1 MLLSLGAYK
10 DCKAALSGYSHLL
23 HVCVLQVSSM
33 KGRMMTTLNNE
44 PVCIPNVEAI
54 LEDFEV
60 LGEGLVKSV
69 EARTEKWTI

>member
-1 MLLSLGAYK
+1 MVTTQNSEL
-10 DCKAALSGYSHLL
+10 
-23 HVCVLQVSSM
+23 VCV
-33 KGRMMTTLNNE
+33 
-44 PVCIPNVEAI
+44 PNIEAI